1 MAALRL
7 MIKAGEDP
15 DAALKRLRAVR
26 ACAVETDAQLLWARQ
41 E

>member
-7 MIKAGEDP
+7 MIEVGEDP

-26 ACAVETDAQLLWARQ
+26 ACAVETEAQMIWARQ
-41 E
+41 P